1 MRRRLII
8 VFVGFVGTIGVKAQW
23 LEFQQLPAPVQ
34 ATISA
39 RKGPDRIKRIQFE
52 NRNGI
57 SAYEVELDRRG
68 FNPKLVVAPDGS
80 LIEDHRAH
88 VPIPK
93 DASNLKWDLPE
104 LGVKK
109 VAWRDLPLAVRK
121 RIDRES
127 HGRPVGRIKS
137 KQDGD
142 QIIFVAEY
150 RQKGANERV
159 FIGEDGSLLVEQVA
173 KNNNAP
179 AALTPAM
186 GGPPG
191 GQNENGTVIK

>member
-8 VFVGFVGTIGVKAQW
+8 VFASFIGVLCVKAQW
-23 LEFQQLPAPVQ
+23 LDFQQLPAPVQ

-80 LIEDHRAH
+80 LIEDQRAH
-88 VPIPK
+88 VPLPK
-93 DASNLKWDLPE
+93 DASTLKWDLPE
-104 LGVKK
+104 LGVQK

-127 HGRPVGRIKS
+127 RGRPVARIKS
-137 KQDGD
+137 KENGEQL
-142 QIIFVAEY
+142 IFVAEY

-159 FIGEDGSLLVEQVA
+159 FVAGDGSLLVEQVA
-173 KNNNAP
+173 KNNAP
-179 AALTPAM
+179 AASTPAA

-191 GQNENGTVIK
+191 AQNENGTVIK